1 MATKQ
6 THPLAATQIDRKIS
20 PLRAIA
26 ASLRPSSAGGW
37 IRALRQGLGL
47 SAAALGSRMRLAQQS
62 VDKLEKNERAGA
74 ITLAYSAAP
83 RKPSTRSYF
92 TRSSRGNPCAR
103 LPRNAPKRLRESASE
118 PVAHTMQL
126 EAQGLADNELQERI
140 TELALEL
147 AQSPK
152 VMALTGAHAPGATP
166 LTEEPSAASSSRA
179 PRAENSTKRKRRVNW
194 ELDPIRNE
202 PQFKAIEARMNFPP

>member
-6 THPLAATQIDRKIS
+6 THLLAATQIDRKLA

-47 SAAALGSRMRLAQQS
+47 SAAALGNRMRLAQQS
-62 VDKLEKNERAGA
+62 VNQLEKNERAGA
-74 ITLAYSAAP
+74 ITLASLRRAAEALDAELFYAIIP
-83 RKPSTRSYF
+83 RKPLRQTIAERAKEV
-92 TRSSRGNPCAR
+92 AR
-103 LPRNAPKRLRESASE
+103 KRVA
-118 PVAHTMQL
+118 PVAHSMQL

-147 AQSPK
+147 
-152 VMALTGAHAPGATP
+152 
-166 LTEEPSAASSSRA
+166 ERN
-179 PRAENSTKRKRRVNW
+179 PR
-194 ELDPIRNE
+194 ELWR
-202 PQFKAIEARMNFPP
+202 